1 MRRELEVGLAGVKC
15 RKCVLIANVLALD
28 QSYSVRIVCRAQRAG
43 RGLGQSE
50 VPKVR
55 YDPDVLALA
64 QSYSVRIVC
73 RAPRAGSGL
82 GQREVPIVRSD
93 HSPVGHIVRREPR
106 N

>member
-50 VPKVR
+50 VPT
-55 YDPDVLALA
+55 VL
-64 QSYSVRIVC
+64 
-73 RAPRAGSGL
+73 
-82 GQREVPIVRSD
+82 SD
-93 HSPVGHIVRREPR
+93 RSPVGHIDRVSLEMRLLAALCSLPSFLPSFQV
-106 N
+106 

>member
-55 YDPDVLALA
+55 YDRKCP
-64 QSYSVRIVC
+64 C
-73 RAPRAGSGL
+73 FG
-82 GQREVPIVRSD
+82 PIILSEDRLPCAENSKWAWLERSAED
-93 HSPVGHIVRREPR
+93 A
-106 N
+106 